1 MIRWLL
7 QVVPTQT
14 FPPLAS
20 IKQLRFITEKRTN
33 VGKSRRITDHY
44 YRGTTEVPRDNESR
58 GIAFA
63 QIQYCCTP
71 VFQSVACGVKKVA
84 GLSLAIK
91 GVHRT
96 PVTCVYLFNSFHSRS
111 SFFLCEKFLSL
122 LGMGEE
128 NKGSGQPI

>member
-1 MIRWLL
+1 M
-7 QVVPTQT
+7 VPTQT

-91 GVHRT
+91 GYIAPLLLVSICSILFIHE
-96 PVTCVYLFNSFHSRS
+96 VVFSCVKIFCHCWAWGKKIKAVGNRFKLFNR
-111 SFFLCEKFLSL
+111 
-122 LGMGEE
+122 
-128 NKGSGQPI
+128 